1 MQLINGGKIM
11 KIKNQLF
18 LISFFSIS
26 FVALSCILGWSFCGQ
41 TGMQG
46 QGQEMKH
53 SCPMMMKDVSI
64 NTSDIDKG
72 VRIEITSDNPDTI
85 KMIQEHAA
93 MHTKMKEKMQHHM
106 KEEGKEGCC
115 KHDCPCNVEGAN
127 ISITNMEKGV
137 AMEITSDN
145 EESVKE
151 IRSRAEKIKQM
162 HKPEEK

>member
-1 MQLINGGKIM
+1 MKDKGK
-11 KIKNQLF
+11 LL
-18 LISFFSIS
+18 LISSLTVVI
-26 FVALSCILGWSFCGQ
+26 VGLSWILGWSFCGH

-46 QGQEMKH
+46 QGEKMKG
-53 SCPMMMKDVSI
+53 SCPMMMKDVSV

-72 VRIEITSDNPDTI
+72 VRIEITSDNPDTV

-93 MHTKMKEKMQHHM
+93 MHSKMKEKMHHHM

-115 KHDCPCNVEGAN
+115 KHDCPCLVEGAN
-127 ISITNMEKGV
+127 VSVTNTEKGV
-137 AMEITSDN
+137 IMEITSDN

-151 IRSRAEKIKQM
+151 IRSRAEKMQQM